1 VFLRNDISKYY
12 RASRGFSTKYE
23 LLVMFYVLFICKF
36 STDVHEII
44 EIFIEMQ
51 PEQLE
56 QL

>member
-1 VFLRNDISKYY
+1 
-12 RASRGFSTKYE
+12 
-23 LLVMFYVLFICKF
+23 MFYVLFICKF